1 MTNIW
6 IIKCI
11 IAAGRAH
18 TFSFQNKKT
27 MEANTH
33 FIVTAFYISTAH
45 NVSQCQVNR
54 IQTQTTTRGHEVVF
68 VVIIVPCVLTEEKQ
82 VECGSLHFNY
92 IELQRDLIRD
102 APAQPGPTIYCWLV
116 VRYTVEIH
124 YSILM

>member
-54 IQTQTTTRGHEVVF
+54 IQTQTTTRGHEAVF
-68 VVIIVPCVLTEEKQ
+68 VIIVPCVLTEEKQ

-102 APAQPGPTIYCWLV
+102 APTQPSPVRPSIVGWWLDTQL
-116 VRYTVEIH
+116 RFIIQY
-124 YSILM
+124 